1 MIRASLLFLA
11 VLTLLPST
19 AAAASSGS
27 GGTLAGPVARGFT
40 ATPATVAPGAKVTFA
55 YRATRGASVRV
66 DLLAPGKAP
75 TRVRLGV
82 VSTRATIR
90 IAWTAALA
98 TGKYTARLA
107 VTGAGVTRYL
117 RVPLSVVAPPPPTP
131 TPAPA
136 PASLSATTGSKV
148 FPVQGPHSL
157 GGEDARFGAGRTGH
171 THQGQDIVAAEGLP
185 VVTPVAGVVH
195 WIAYQ
200 AAGAGHYV
208 VIRGVDAR
216 HYVFMHLQ
224 AGSIAVAKNAA
235 VVAGQRVGA
244 VGSTGASSGPHL
256 HFEIWVNGWWA
267 TTASAPIDPLPELQ
281 AWAAAG

>member
-11 VLTLLPST
+11 VLTLLPAT
-19 AAAASSGS
+19 AAASSGS
-27 GGTLAGPVARGFT
+27 GGALAGPVASGFT
-40 ATPATVAPGAKVTFA
+40 ATPASVAPGANVTFA
-55 YRATRGASVRV
+55 FRATKGARVRV
-66 DLLAPGKAP
+66 DLLAPGKSA
-75 TRVRLGV
+75 TRIRLGV
-82 VSTRATIR
+82 VSSRGTVRS
-90 IAWTAALA
+90 AWAAALA
-98 TGKYTARLA
+98 TGKYTARL
-107 VTGAGVTRYL
+107 VVSGAGVTRYL
-117 RVPLSVVAPPPPTP
+117 RAPLSVVAPAPAPTP

-136 PASLSATTGSKV
+136 SLSGATGSKL
-148 FPVQGPHSL
+148 FPVQGPYSL
-157 GGEDARFGAGRTGH
+157 GGPDARFGAGRTGH

-185 VVTPVAGVVH
+185 VVAPVAGVVQ

-208 VIRGVDAR
+208 VVAGADGR

-235 VVAGQRVGA
+235 VAAGQRVGA

-267 TTASAPIDPLPELQ
+267 TKASTPIDPLPELQ
-281 AWAAAG
+281 AWATQP